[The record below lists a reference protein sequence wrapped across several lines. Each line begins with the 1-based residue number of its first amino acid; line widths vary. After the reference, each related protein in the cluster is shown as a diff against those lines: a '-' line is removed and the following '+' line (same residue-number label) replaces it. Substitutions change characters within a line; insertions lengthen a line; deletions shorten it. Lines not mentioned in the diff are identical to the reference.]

1 MAGPLAVLIV
11 EDVESDAQLIVR
23 MLKKAGYTVTF
34 EQVETASQMRRALK
48 KQAWEIVIS
57 DFSMPELDGFAA
69 LKVLQETDLD
79 IPFVVVSGTMGEET
93 AVAMMKAG
101 AHDYVM
107 KGSLARL
114 VPAVERELKQ
124 AEARREARRVEHQK
138 QERVKELRTL
148 FGLTMIIE
156 REGITLDEIYQELTN
171 ILPTG
176 WQYPEIAYARMV
188 VRGSEFCTKNF
199 KESAWMQSAP
209 IKVGGTDIGKIE
221 VGYLEKRLDEVEGPF
236 LQEERELID
245 AIAQRI
251 GKLIEEKQAEEAL
264 WIKNWA
270 IESSINAIAISDLLG
285 ILTYVNP
292 AFIKLWGYGS
302 PAQIVG
308 ESAMRFWQ
316 MGKKAA
322 EIIKALQSQ
331 GGWVGEMMARS
342 KDGACFEV
350 EVAAS
355 MVKDVTGLP
364 ICMIA
369 SFSDIS
375 ERKQAE
381 ETLRDSEARYRTLF
395 QGTADGILIADIES
409 RMFRFANPAICRLLG
424 YSEAELQTMGV
435 SDIHP
440 KADLPA
446 VLAEFEA
453 QASGDKTL
461 AAGLPCLRKDGTI
474 IYADV
479 SASAMSIDGKV
490 SNVGFFRDITERKL
504 AEEALRKNEA
514 TLQATLAAIPDLLFE
529 VGLDGRYLA
538 YHSNRNDLLAAP
550 SEEFLG
556 KLVSEVMP
564 PDATAVV
571 MGVLLEANASGQS
584 TGKQIALALPQGQR
598 WFELSATRKSTGL
611 NEEQSFIVISR
622 DITERKLAEE
632 ALRESE
638 EKYRNLVD
646 RANDGIVIAQGNV
659 IEFSNSAFTKNLGY
673 EVRELNGI
681 EFASLIPQENRQL
694 LIERHKKRLAGE
706 EVPSVY
712 EAKLLHKNGNKISF
726 EVNASVIQYMGKP
739 ADLVILRDLTER
751 KKAEQKLL
759 AYSEHL
765 EEMVEERTRELSD
778 AQEKLIRQEKLAVL
792 GQISGSVS
800 HELRNPLG
808 VISNAIYFLNLVQ
821 PDADDKVRKYHAM
834 IEREVHT
841 ADKIIA
847 DLLDFARLKS
857 AHREPVSIPALVQ
870 STLRGFPVPPSVKV
884 ALKLPA
890 DLPMVFADPRQVEQ
904 VLGNLI
910 TNAYQA
916 MEAGGKLTISGH
928 VVVPVTARDRQKQML
943 AIAVKDTGG
952 GILPENRKKLFEPLF
967 TTKVKG
973 IGLGLA
979 VSKKLAESNDGRIEV
994 ESQPG
999 KGSTFTVWLPVQED
1013 KQ

>member
-904 VLGNLI
+904 GLGNLI

>member
-928 VVVPVTARDRQKQML
+928 VVVQVTARDRQKQML